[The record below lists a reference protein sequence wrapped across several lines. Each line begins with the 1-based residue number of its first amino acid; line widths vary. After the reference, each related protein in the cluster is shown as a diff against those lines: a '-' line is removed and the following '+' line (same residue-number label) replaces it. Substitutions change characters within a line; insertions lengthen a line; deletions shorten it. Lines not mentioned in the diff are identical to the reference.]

1 MWDHAVLRNFI
12 LIIVFTI
19 LGACSAPLEEG
30 ISDPFEASNR
40 QVHEI
45 NKSLDKNIV
54 RPVAVLYGDSTPVKL
69 QSAVNNIAMNFS
81 LPSNSI
87 NYILQGEI
95 KNASNSSMKFLVNST
110 LGVIG
115 IYDAS
120 SQLGI
125 KSEKTD
131 FGETMAKWGI
141 GEGPYLD
148 ILVLGPSNQ
157 RDGIGRMVDIVFDP
171 VGLIGAGPKG
181 VATVT
186 SLAFGLSARSQFRE
200 SIDSILYQS
209 ADSYAQSRLF
219 FLQNRRYEL
228 GTNQTVP
235 YIDPYN

>member
-1 MWDHAVLRNFI
+1 MQIFRKFKIILPIF
-12 LIIVFTI
+12 LIITFV
-19 LGACSAPLEEG
+19 APKAKAANECFEG
-30 ISDPFEASNR
+30 ISRSIFKFNMAFDDVVLEPIAKGY
-40 QVHEI
+40 
-45 NKSLDKNIV
+45 NK
-54 RPVAVLYGDSTPVKL
+54 
-69 QSAVNNIAMNFS
+69 
-81 LPSNSI
+81 LPSQIKTGTSNFTSNLGTLLSI
-87 NYILQGEI
+87 PNNILQGEI
-95 KNASNSSMKFLVNST
+95 KSASESSLKFLVNST
-110 LGVIG
+110 LGFVG

-181 VATVT
+181 AATVT

>member
-1 MWDHAVLRNFI
+1 MKNFV

-19 LGACSAPLEEG
+19 LGACSAPLEVG

-45 NKSLDKNIV
+45 NKSLDRNIV
-54 RPVAVLYGDSTPVKL
+54 RPIAVFYGDSTPVQL

-95 KNASNSSMKFLVNST
+95 KSASNSSMKFLVNST
-110 LGVIG
+110 LGVVG

-171 VGLIGAGPKG
+171 VGLIGAGAKG
-181 VATVT
+181 VATFT
-186 SLAFGLSARSQFRE
+186 SVAFGLSARSQFRE

>member
-1 MWDHAVLRNFI
+1 MKNSI
-12 LIIVFTI
+12 LITVFTI

-40 QVHEI
+40 QIHEI
-45 NKSLDKNIV
+45 NKSLDKNII

-69 QSAVNNIAMNFS
+69 QSAVNNIALNFS

-110 LGVIG
+110 LGVVG

-181 VATVT
+181 AATVT

>member
-1 MWDHAVLRNFI
+1 M
-12 LIIVFTI
+12 FTI
-19 LGACSAPLEEG
+19 LGACSAPLEKG
-30 ISDPFEASNR
+30 ILDPFEASNR

-95 KNASNSSMKFLVNST
+95 KSASESSLKFLVNST
-110 LGVIG
+110 LGVVG

>member
-1 MWDHAVLRNFI
+1 M
-12 LIIVFTI
+12 FTI
-19 LGACSAPLEEG
+19 LGACSAPLEVG
-30 ISDPFEASNR
+30 ISDPFEPSNR

-54 RPVAVLYGDSTPVKL
+54 RPIAVLYGDSTPVQL

-95 KNASNSSMKFLVNST
+95 KSASNSSMKFLVNST

-228 GTNQTVP
+228 GTNQTMP

>member
-1 MWDHAVLRNFI
+1 MTLV
-12 LIIVFTI
+12 
-19 LGACSAPLEEG
+19 ACSAPLEDG

-40 QVHEI
+40 KAHEI
-45 NKSLDKNIV
+45 NKSLDKNII
-54 RPVAVLYGDSTPVKL
+54 RPVSILYGDSTPIKL
-69 QSAVNNIAMNFS
+69 QSAVNNISMNFS
-81 LPSNSI
+81 LPGYSL
-87 NYILQGEI
+87 NYMLQGEL
-95 KNASNSSMKFLVNST
+95 KSASKSSMKFLVNST
-110 LGVIG
+110 LGVAG

-120 SQLGI
+120 SQMGL

-171 VGLIGAGPKG
+171 IGLTGVGPRS

-186 SLAFGLSARSQFRE
+186 SIAFALSVRSQFRE

-228 GTNQTVP
+228 GTNQTEP

>member
-1 MWDHAVLRNFI
+1 M
-12 LIIVFTI
+12 
-19 LGACSAPLEEG
+19 GACSAPLEEG
-30 ISDPFEASNR
+30 ILDPFEASNR

-181 VATVT
+181 VATVA

>member
-1 MWDHAVLRNFI
+1 M
-12 LIIVFTI
+12 FTI
-19 LGACSAPLEEG
+19 LGACSAPLEVG

-54 RPVAVLYGDSTPVKL
+54 RPVAVLYGDSTPVQL

-81 LPSNSI
+81 LPGNSI

-95 KNASNSSMKFLVNST
+95 KSASNSSMKFLVNST
-110 LGVIG
+110 LGVVG

-186 SLAFGLSARSQFRE
+186 SVAFGLSARSQFRE

-228 GTNQTVP
+228 GTNQTMP

>member
-1 MWDHAVLRNFI
+1 MKNFV

-19 LGACSAPLEEG
+19 LGACSAPLEVG

-45 NKSLDKNIV
+45 NKSLDRNIV
-54 RPVAVLYGDSTPVKL
+54 RPIAVFYGDSTPVQL

-95 KNASNSSMKFLVNST
+95 KSASNSSMKFLVNST
-110 LGVIG
+110 LGVVG

-125 KSEKTD
+125 KSDKTD
-131 FGETMAKWGI
+131 FGETMAKWGV
-141 GEGPYLD
+141 GEGAYLD

-157 RDGIGRMVDIVFDP
+157 RDGIGRIVDIVFDP

-186 SLAFGLSARSQFRE
+186 SIAFGLSARSQFRE
-200 SIDSILYQS
+200 SIDSVLYQS

>member
-1 MWDHAVLRNFI
+1 MKNFV

-19 LGACSAPLEEG
+19 LGACSAPLEVG

-45 NKSLDKNIV
+45 NKSLDRNIV
-54 RPVAVLYGDSTPVKL
+54 RPIAVLYGDSTPVQL

-95 KNASNSSMKFLVNST
+95 KSASNSSMKFLVNST
-110 LGVIG
+110 LGVVG

-131 FGETMAKWGI
+131 FGETLAKWGI

-171 VGLIGAGPKG
+171 VGLIGAGAKS
-181 VATVT
+181 VATFT
-186 SLAFGLSARSQFRE
+186 SVAFGLSARSQFRE

-209 ADSYAQSRLF
+209 ADSYA
-219 FLQNRRYEL
+219 
-228 GTNQTVP
+228 
-235 YIDPYN
+235 

>member
-1 MWDHAVLRNFI
+1 MTLV
-12 LIIVFTI
+12 
-19 LGACSAPLEEG
+19 ACSAPLEDG

-40 QVHEI
+40 QAHEI
-45 NKSLDKNIV
+45 NKSLDKNII
-54 RPVAVLYGDSTPVKL
+54 RPVSILYGDSTPIKL
-69 QSAVNNIAMNFS
+69 QSAVNNISMNFS
-81 LPSNSI
+81 LPGYSI
-87 NYILQGEI
+87 NYILQGEL
-95 KNASNSSMKFLVNST
+95 KSASKSSMKFLVNST
-110 LGVIG
+110 LGLAG

-120 SQLGI
+120 SQMGL

-131 FGETMAKWGI
+131 FGETMAKWGV

-171 VGLIGAGPKG
+171 IGLTGVGPKG

-186 SLAFGLSARSQFRE
+186 SIAFALSVRSQFRE

-219 FLQNRRYEL
+219 FLQNRRYQL
-228 GTNQTVP
+228 GTNQALP

>member
-1 MWDHAVLRNFI
+1 M
-12 LIIVFTI
+12 FTI

-40 QVHEI
+40 QIHEI
-45 NKSLDKNIV
+45 NKSLDKNII
-54 RPVAVLYGDSTPVKL
+54 RPVAVLYGNSTPVKL
-69 QSAVNNIAMNFS
+69 QSAVNNIAVNFS
-81 LPSNSI
+81 LPNNSI

-95 KNASNSSMKFLVNST
+95 KSASKSSLKFLVNST
-110 LGVIG
+110 LGVVG

-186 SLAFGLSARSQFRE
+186 SLTFGLSARSQFRE

>member
-1 MWDHAVLRNFI
+1 M
-12 LIIVFTI
+12 FTI
-19 LGACSAPLEEG
+19 LGACSAPLEVG

-45 NKSLDKNIV
+45 NKSLDRNIV
-54 RPVAVLYGDSTPVKL
+54 RPIAVLYGDSTPVQL

-95 KNASNSSMKFLVNST
+95 KSASNSSMKFLVNST
-110 LGVIG
+110 LGVVG

-171 VGLIGAGPKG
+171 VGLIGAGAKG

-186 SLAFGLSARSQFRE
+186 SVVFGLSARSQFRE

-228 GTNQTVP
+228 GTNQTLP

>member
-1 MWDHAVLRNFI
+1 M
-12 LIIVFTI
+12 FTI
-19 LGACSAPLEEG
+19 LGACSAPLEVG

-45 NKSLDKNIV
+45 NKSLDRNIV
-54 RPVAVLYGDSTPVKL
+54 RPIAVLYGDSTPVQL

-95 KNASNSSMKFLVNST
+95 KSASNSSMKFLVNST
-110 LGVIG
+110 LGVVG

-171 VGLIGAGPKG
+171 VGLIGAGAKG

-186 SLAFGLSARSQFRE
+186 SVAFGLSARSQFRE

-228 GTNQTVP
+228 GTNQTMP

>member
-1 MWDHAVLRNFI
+1 MKNFV

-19 LGACSAPLEEG
+19 LGACSAPLEVG

-54 RPVAVLYGDSTPVKL
+54 RPIAVLYGDSTPVQL

-95 KNASNSSMKFLVNST
+95 KSASNSSMKFLVNST
-110 LGVIG
+110 LGVVG

-171 VGLIGAGPKG
+171 VGLIGAGAKG
-181 VATVT
+181 VATFT
-186 SLAFGLSARSQFRE
+186 SVAFGLSARSQFRE

-228 GTNQTVP
+228 GTNQALS

>member
-1 MWDHAVLRNFI
+1 MKNFV

-19 LGACSAPLEEG
+19 LGACSAPLEVG

-54 RPVAVLYGDSTPVKL
+54 RPIAVLYGDSTPVQL

-81 LPSNSI
+81 LPGNSI

-95 KNASNSSMKFLVNST
+95 KSASNSSMKFLVNST
-110 LGVIG
+110 LGVVG

-186 SLAFGLSARSQFRE
+186 SVAFGLSARSQFRE

-228 GTNQTVP
+228 GTNQTEP

>member
-1 MWDHAVLRNFI
+1 MKNFV

-19 LGACSAPLEEG
+19 LGACSAPLEVG

-54 RPVAVLYGDSTPVKL
+54 RPIAVLYGDSTPVQL

-95 KNASNSSMKFLVNST
+95 KSASNSSMKFLVNST
-110 LGVIG
+110 LGVVG

-171 VGLIGAGPKG
+171 VGLIGAGAKG
-181 VATVT
+181 VATFT
-186 SLAFGLSARSQFRE
+186 SVAFGLSARSQFRE

-228 GTNQTVP
+228 GTNQTLP

>member
-1 MWDHAVLRNFI
+1 MTLV
-12 LIIVFTI
+12 
-19 LGACSAPLEEG
+19 ACSAPLEDG

-40 QVHEI
+40 KAHEI
-45 NKSLDKNIV
+45 NKSLDKNII
-54 RPVAVLYGDSTPVKL
+54 RPVSILYGDSTPIKL
-69 QSAVNNIAMNFS
+69 QSAVNNISMNFS
-81 LPSNSI
+81 LPGYSI
-87 NYILQGEI
+87 NYILQGEL
-95 KNASNSSMKFLVNST
+95 KSASKSSMKFLVNST
-110 LGVIG
+110 LGLAG

-120 SQLGI
+120 SQMGL

-131 FGETMAKWGI
+131 FGETMAKWGV

-171 VGLIGAGPKG
+171 IGLTGVGPKS

-186 SLAFGLSARSQFRE
+186 SIAFGLSARSQFRE

-228 GTNQTVP
+228 GTNQTMP

>member
-1 MWDHAVLRNFI
+1 MKNFI

-19 LGACSAPLEEG
+19 LGACSAPLEVG
-30 ISDPFEASNR
+30 ISYPFEASNR
-40 QVHEI
+40 QVHGI

-54 RPVAVLYGDSTPVKL
+54 RPVAVLYGDSTPVQL

-95 KNASNSSMKFLVNST
+95 KSASNSSMKFLVNST
-110 LGVIG
+110 LGVVG

-125 KSEKTD
+125 ESEKTD

-186 SLAFGLSARSQFRE
+186 SVAFGLSARSQFRE

-228 GTNQTVP
+228 GTNQDVP